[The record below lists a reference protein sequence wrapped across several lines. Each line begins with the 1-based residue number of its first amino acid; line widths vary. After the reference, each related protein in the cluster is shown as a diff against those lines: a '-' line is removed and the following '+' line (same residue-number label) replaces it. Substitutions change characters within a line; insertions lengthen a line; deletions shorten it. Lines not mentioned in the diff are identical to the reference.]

1 MGVRTRTHLAGGLA
15 AFAGLFLAATG
26 VVTLASPEAAA
37 ATCTAGTA
45 NDFNGDGVGDTVI
58 ADPNA
63 TVNGA
68 KRAGLVRVVLGGG
81 KGVSEISQATAGMPA
96 SPEAGDGFGTSYAAY
111 DADGD
116 GCSDLVV
123 GTPYED
129 VPKSGAQLV
138 DAGAIYVIHGTPTGI
153 GAGSAIQG
161 YAQGELNSASTTEAY
176 DWFGFALKA
185 GATASGDP
193 YLVIGVPGE
202 GVSVDGTTYPDA
214 GSIEYVQGTTKAGV
228 TQNST
233 NVPGVPEANDRF
245 GYSLAGTNRYFAVGT
260 PGEAIG
266 DEKFAGGVT
275 VFSHT
280 LSSGMPTPLVGL
292 AQDTDGIGG
301 ASEAGDRFG
310 FSVSMT
316 GYRPSDQTY
325 NSDVLLAVGIPGED
339 IGTTVDAGGVAV
351 IRIQPS
357 GAYTQIAAFD
367 NSVADVEGDAAA
379 DDFMGQ
385 RVAITNTNANVVTT
399 SANVRLAVG
408 EPGKDTATVKDA
420 GAVHIFRPLDAAIGT
435 NDRELTRGSGLPGTA
450 TTRDYT
456 GIALMGGSTYLYVG
470 VPYSKESATSKGVL
484 YVTAWT
490 NADGTTNTG
499 TTTYQPGANG
509 LPDAG
514 STLGVIG

>member
-1 MGVRTRTHLAGGLA
+1 MRTRTHLAGGLA
-15 AFAGLFLAATG
+15 MLAGLFLATTG
-26 VVTLASPEAAA
+26 GVTLTSPQAAA

-45 NDFNGDGVGDTVI
+45 NDFNGDGVQDTVI

-81 KGVSEISQATAGMPA
+81 KGVTEISQATAGMNA
-96 SPEAGDGFGTSYAAY
+96 APEAGDGFGTSYAAY

-129 VPKSGAQLV
+129 VVKDGKNLV
-138 DAGAIYVIHGTPTGI
+138 DAGVIHIVHGTPTGI
-153 GAGSAIQG
+153 GTGSAIDG
-161 YAQGELNSASTTEAY
+161 YSQAGFDSNSTTEAY

-185 GATASGDP
+185 GTTASGTP

-202 GVSVDGTTYPDA
+202 GVTFGGTTYADA
-214 GSIEYVQGTTKAGV
+214 GCIEYVQGSTKV
-228 TQNST
+228 SVSQYST
-233 NVPGVPEANDRF
+233 GVPGDPEVNDRF

-266 DEKFAGGVT
+266 DKEFAGGVT
-275 VFSHT
+275 VFSHI
-280 LSSGMPTPLVGL
+280 LSGGMPTPLVGL

-339 IGTTVDAGGVAV
+339 IGSIPDAGGVAV

-367 NSVADVEGDAAA
+367 NSVAGVEGGAVA

-385 RVAITNTNANVVTT
+385 RVAITNTDANVVTT

-420 GAVHIFRPLDAAIGT
+420 GAVHIFRPLDAALGT
-435 NDRELTRGSGLPGTA
+435 NDKELTRGSGLPGTA
-450 TTRDYT
+450 TARDYT
-456 GIALMGGSTYLYVG
+456 GVSLVAGSTNLYVG
-470 VPYSKESATSKGVL
+470 IPYSKEPATNKGVL
-484 YVTAWT
+484 YVQPWT
-490 NADGTTNTG
+490 DVDGTTSTG
-499 TTTYQPGANG
+499 TTTYRPGAGG

-514 STLGVIG
+514 SAFGAIG